1 MYLTTVIELVL
12 GIIVIT
18 LFITG
23 WKFDLNILKLSG
35 LVILYTWMTINFMNI
50 IRETGSV
57 PKKILFTLLILI
69 NLFLMGDSLL
79 RYT

>member
-69 NLFLMGDSLL
+69 NLF
-79 RYT
+79 